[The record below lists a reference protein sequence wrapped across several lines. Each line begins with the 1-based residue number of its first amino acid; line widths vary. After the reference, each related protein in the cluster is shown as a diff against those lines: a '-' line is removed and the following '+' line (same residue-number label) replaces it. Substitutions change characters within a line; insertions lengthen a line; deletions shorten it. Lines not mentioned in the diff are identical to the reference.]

1 MHHAFCDGR
10 GWPTP
15 PLGRITAPSDPQGF
29 EGSAHALEVL
39 VTRDQGCLPGLG
51 EGGGEAIRVGQ
62 VVLRLEA
69 GGQLGQF
76 DVNLDNL
83 NGKLGDL
90 LQHGRRRFFP
100 AWTAS
105 RASAMISRMGTAPK
119 FVVGTSGRRE
129 AVLLDM
135 NQYRR
140 MLRKLEDLEDALA
153 LDRAERTSKKLVPYE
168 DVRRRLK
175 RAGKL

>member
-1 MHHAFCDGR
+1 MALLSLLRVDGFR
-10 GWPTP
+10 GQCY
-15 PLGRITAPSDPQGF
+15 DP
-29 EGSAHALEVL
+29 
-39 VTRDQGCLPGLG
+39 C
-51 EGGGEAIRVGQ
+51 
-62 VVLRLEA
+62 
-69 GGQLGQF
+69 
-76 DVNLDNL
+76 
-83 NGKLGDL
+83 
-90 LQHGRRRFFP
+90 
-100 AWTAS
+100 
-105 RASAMISRMGTAPK
+105 MGTAPK

-140 MLRKLEDLEDALA
+140 MLQKIENLEDALA

>member
-1 MHHAFCDGR
+1 
-10 GWPTP
+10 
-15 PLGRITAPSDPQGF
+15 
-29 EGSAHALEVL
+29 
-39 VTRDQGCLPGLG
+39 LG

-83 NGKLGDL
+83 NGTLGDL
-90 LQHGRRRFFP
+90 LQLGRRRFFP

>member
-1 MHHAFCDGR
+1 MQKTGKASDEPARENGVRRTVERCQGKTR
-10 GWPTP
+10 S
-15 PLGRITAPSDPQGF
+15 APFQS
-29 EGSAHALEVL
+29 
-39 VTRDQGCLPGLG
+39 
-51 EGGGEAIRVGQ
+51 
-62 VVLRLEA
+62 
-69 GGQLGQF
+69 QL
-76 DVNLDNL
+76 LA
-83 NGKLGDL
+83 
-90 LQHGRRRFFP
+90 RRRFFP
-100 AWTAS
+100 AWTAA
-105 RASAMISRMGTAPK
+105 RVSAMISRMGTAPK

-140 MLRKLEDLEDALA
+140 MLQKLEDLEDALA

>member
-1 MHHAFCDGR
+1 
-10 GWPTP
+10 
-15 PLGRITAPSDPQGF
+15 
-29 EGSAHALEVL
+29 
-39 VTRDQGCLPGLG
+39 
-51 EGGGEAIRVGQ
+51 
-62 VVLRLEA
+62 
-69 GGQLGQF
+69 
-76 DVNLDNL
+76 
-83 NGKLGDL
+83 
-90 LQHGRRRFFP
+90 
-100 AWTAS
+100 
-105 RASAMISRMGTAPK
+105 MIPCMGTAPK

-140 MLRKLEDLEDALA
+140 MLQKIENLEDALA